1 MCDEGIELNI
11 DTSFV
16 EPTAFNRGSLY
27 QFIGEVYVSENIIL
41 RARIATCIDGMDMN
55 LFNQA
60 LDIRRKYLQ
69 EDIATVSWE
78 YYKLYNQFSAS
89 RQLQIPIVS
98 LAWKSW
104 LIKEVLLPNIVLINT
119 FGKSGFN
126 VFKLFLVYKLTKNV
140 LDKKKIELSI
150 FCPL

>member
-41 RARIATCIDGMDMN
+41 RARIATCIDGMDMT

-78 YYKLYNQFSAS
+78 FYKL
-89 RQLQIPIVS
+89 L
-98 LAWKSW
+98 
-104 LIKEVLLPNIVLINT
+104 
-119 FGKSGFN
+119 
-126 VFKLFLVYKLTKNV
+126 
-140 LDKKKIELSI
+140 
-150 FCPL
+150 

>member
-1 MCDEGIELNI
+1 MSLENI
-11 DTSFV
+11 TSF
-16 EPTAFNRGSLY
+16 
-27 QFIGEVYVSENIIL
+27 
-41 RARIATCIDGMDMN
+41 
-55 LFNQA
+55 
-60 LDIRRKYLQ
+60 
-69 EDIATVSWE
+69 
-78 YYKLYNQFSAS
+78 YNQFSAS

>member
-1 MCDEGIELNI
+1 MPNVPLVTGSETHSPYLSTLQFITCCKKTNMAGISSGQILRIKELIHLGASLDGKSVRTWGRALTHNIARSQLKVCDEGIELII

-69 EDIATVSWE
+69 EDIATVS
-78 YYKLYNQFSAS
+78 
-89 RQLQIPIVS
+89 
-98 LAWKSW
+98 
-104 LIKEVLLPNIVLINT
+104 
-119 FGKSGFN
+119 
-126 VFKLFLVYKLTKNV
+126 
-140 LDKKKIELSI
+140 
-150 FCPL
+150 